1 MSHSTDIRTIVMK
14 YIDSGGL
21 IKTACELFNVSRSS
35 IQRWR
40 SRQEQLGTISPSIRA
55 NLPYKLK
62 DEVLQSYMDAN
73 PDAYLSE
80 IATHFEATESGVW
93 RALCRLKM
101 TRKKRPRS
109 T

>member
-1 MSHSTDIRTIVMK
+1 MK

-55 NLPYKLK
+55 NLPYKLR
-62 DEVLQSYMDAN
+62 VRYSNRIWMRILT
-73 PDAYLSE
+73 L
-80 IATHFEATESGVW
+80 I
-93 RALCRLKM
+93 
-101 TRKKRPRS
+101 
-109 T
+109 

>member
-1 MSHSTDIRTIVMK
+1 
-14 YIDSGGL
+14 
-21 IKTACELFNVSRSS
+21 
-35 IQRWR
+35 
-40 SRQEQLGTISPSIRA
+40 
-55 NLPYKLK
+55 
-62 DEVLQSYMDAN
+62 MDAN

-101 TRKKRPRS
+101 TRKKRLRS